1 MPVRRNFVSYSIAS
15 QLVWPV
21 VFVLA
26 LLAPPRAALAE
37 SHDASESVA
46 PVQLSFWGPLQ
57 VYDESSSVSGVRLAL
72 LSGTNQDV
80 TGLDLLGI
88 ASLTRGDQKGL
99 QIGLYNEVNGDLAGW
114 QLGGFAGEVDGRARG
129 LQTAAV
135 YNRAGDAVGTQ
146 FAVGMN
152 RTESMRGLQISL
164 VNWTDDL
171 EGVQIGLINI
181 HRNGWL
187 PFLPFFNFGF

>member
-1 MPVRRNFVSYSIAS
+1 MSHAIAS
-15 QLVWPV
+15 QLVPL
-21 VFVLA
+21 VFVVLA
-26 LLAPPRAALAE
+26 LVTPARVSLAE
-37 SHDASESVA
+37 PEEATATVV

-57 VYDESSSVSGVRLAL
+57 IFDEEASVAGLRLAL

-88 ASLTRGDQKGL
+88 ASLTRGHQKGL
-99 QIGLYNEVNGDLAGW
+99 QIGLYNEVGGDLAGW
-114 QLGGFAGEVDGRARG
+114 QLGGFAAEVDGRAHG
-129 LQTAAV
+129 LQTAAL
-135 YNRAGDAVGTQ
+135 YNRAGDGVGAQ
-146 FAVGMN
+146 VSLGLN

-171 EGVQIGLINI
+171 DGVQIGLINI